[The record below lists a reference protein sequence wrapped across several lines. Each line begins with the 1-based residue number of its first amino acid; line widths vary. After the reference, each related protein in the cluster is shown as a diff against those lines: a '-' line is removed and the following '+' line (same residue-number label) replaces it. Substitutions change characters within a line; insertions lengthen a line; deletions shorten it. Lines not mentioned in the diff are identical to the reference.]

1 MRVALGPD
9 SALERAGLA
18 LGKVPKPAAYT
29 FGGMAVARILG
40 VAQRLGIFAALAGEP
55 LDAEALAARL
65 GLATSPTRM
74 ALDVLVGERVLAR
87 QGDRYVLGPDG
98 RPWLDP
104 SSPTYIGT
112 YIEHTVD
119 YWTWWGEIE
128 GVLRGGDPIA
138 IHSLSPG
145 DPGWETYIRGQY
157 ELARLSA
164 TAVAKAIPLR
174 GDHSSVLDLGGGHGL
189 FAASVCRRHQ
199 GMRATIIDLPGSVAV
214 GRKIAAEAGFADV
227 VTFVEGDMFAA
238 DLGGAHDAVL
248 CCSILHHFGEDQIRS
263 LLTRVRGALRPGGVL
278 AVLDLF
284 HDEGQPT
291 SSAAIFELFFNLTS
305 GMDTLTEEALST
317 ALVGSGF
324 SRPRRRTLR
333 AIPDLRLYT
342 AEAG

>member
-9 SALERAGLA
+9 SALKRAGLA
-18 LGKVPKPAAYT
+18 LRKVPKPAAYT

-55 LDAEALAARL
+55 LDADALAARL
-65 GLATSPTRM
+65 GLASSPTRM

-128 GVLRGGDPIA
+128 GSSAAATP
-138 IHSLSPG
+138 SPFTVSPLG
-145 DPGWETYIRGQY
+145 DPGWERYIRGQY

-174 GDHSSVLDLGGGHGL
+174 GTTRRCSTSAAATACSPRRCAGATRACGRRSSTCPVRWPW
-189 FAASVCRRHQ
+189 AAPSPQ
-199 GMRATIIDLPGSVAV
+199 
-214 GRKIAAEAGFADV
+214 
-227 VTFVEGDMFAA
+227 
-238 DLGGAHDAVL
+238 
-248 CCSILHHFGEDQIRS
+248 
-263 LLTRVRGALRPGGVL
+263 RPGT
-278 AVLDLF
+278 
-284 HDEGQPT
+284 PT
-291 SSAAIFELFFNLTS
+291 WSPSPRGTCSPPTWGMPTTPSCAARSSITS
-305 GMDTLTEEALST
+305 EMTRSA
-317 ALVGSGF
+317 
-324 SRPRRRTLR
+324 RC
-333 AIPDLRLYT
+333 
-342 AEAG
+342 